1 MNGPDRH
8 QGEPAPDGE
17 ADELE
22 IGRRDSE
29 SAVASG
35 HDAAGAPV
43 HRGWTP
49 LGGRRRWMEPFA
61 LVLLAGGQ
69 RVYGY
74 AITGQFDELGIS
86 GGPVNVGDVYR
97 TLRDLEAAGLVSS
110 SWSTDETGP
119 RRRDY
124 ELTEAGHAALD
135 EWAAVM
141 RERARLIAEF
151 EARYLEAVTRRPASR
166 RAP

>member
-1 MNGPDRH
+1 MNASNRH
-8 QGEPAPDGE
+8 QGERPPRAKR
-17 ADELE
+17 DELE
-22 IGRRDSE
+22 IGRRGDE
-29 SAVASG
+29 SAVASEQ
-35 HDAAGAPV
+35 DAAGAPV

-49 LGGRRRWMEPFA
+49 LGGRRRWMEPFV
-61 LVLLAGGQ
+61 LVLLAGG
-69 RVYGY
+69 RVHGY
-74 AITGQFDELGIS
+74 AITGELEALGIS

-97 TLRDLEAAGLVSS
+97 TLRDLEAAGLVTS
-110 SWSTDETGP
+110 SWSTEETGP

-124 ELTEAGHAALD
+124 ELTKAGHTALD